1 VRSMRSGILMGARLG
16 FAFAALAAAEPGR
29 AQTTTPE
36 TTAPAAPP
44 QLSATP
50 PAAAAP
56 TSPAPPTPAPPLDA
70 AYGAYQRGLYITA
83 FREATKRIA
92 DDPNDAAAMTL
103 LGELYA
109 AGLGVAQDWSKA
121 AEWYRLAAGRGDP
134 NAAFALAMLKLDG
147 KGLPRDAAEGRRLLE
162 SAADAVPDAAYTL
175 GLMLL
180 QENKAD
186 SDRRAV
192 QLFREAAE
200 AGDADGEYAL
210 AIVLRD
216 GRGVSRDNAQAAA
229 WMGRAARDRN
239 VSAQVEYGIMLFNGD
254 GVRKDETAGAK
265 MFLRAA
271 EQGNPVAQ
279 NRLARIYAAGR
290 GLTRNPV
297 EAAKWHAIAT
307 NQGIKDP
314 WLDENL
320 KGLSPEDRRKADEA
334 VRKWLGN

>member
-1 VRSMRSGILMGARLG
+1 MRSTRSRLLRAARLG
-16 FAFAALAAAEPGR
+16 AAFAALMAAQAGH

-36 TTAPAAPP
+36 TSAPAAPP
-44 QLSATP
+44 QPSATP
-50 PAAAAP
+50 PAPETAAP
-56 TSPAPPTPAPPLDA
+56 ATPAQPLDV

-92 DDPNDAAAMTL
+92 EDPNDAAAMTL
-103 LGELYA
+103 LGELYS
-109 AGLGVAQDWSKA
+109 AGLGVAQDWTKA

-147 KGLPRDAAEGRRLLE
+147 KGTPRDAAEGRRLLE

-180 QENKAD
+180 QENKAE
-186 SDRRAV
+186 SDKRAV
-192 QLFREAAE
+192 QLFRDAAD

-210 AIVLRD
+210 AVVLRD
-216 GRGVSRDNAQAAA
+216 GRGVPRDNAQAAA

-265 MFLRAA
+265 MFLSAA

-290 GLTRNPV
+290 GLPKNPV